1 MQRHGIINTNVPR
14 TQTRNHIFR
23 TRDNPLPRRYI
34 PQPPLQIVVELFGRT
49 PGKERRGSH
58 FRCNVLDG
66 DEAGQCGGERVLEGK
81 IGVEDLGFASRIGD
95 EGGEFVELSVYP
107 QNTYKSVRKIASGV
121 KEFRQGRE
129 DFGAF
134 GEGEEEVVAVLFGED
149 VGESGEA
156 GDGTVFN
163 VRY

>member
-1 MQRHGIINTNVPR
+1 MGPISGVMSWRETKQV
-14 TQTRNHIFR
+14 
-23 TRDNPLPRRYI
+23 
-34 PQPPLQIVVELFGRT
+34 
-49 PGKERRGSH
+49 S
-58 FRCNVLDG
+58 
-66 DEAGQCGGERVLEGK
+66 AGGERVLEGK

-95 EGGEFVELSVYP
+95 EGGEFVELGVYP

-149 VGESGEA
+149 VGESERR
-156 GDGTVFN
+156 GTVPFSTS
-163 VRY
+163 VIDWASWELT

>member
-1 MQRHGIINTNVPR
+1 MGPISGVMSWRETKQVSAGG
-14 TQTRNHIFR
+14 
-23 TRDNPLPRRYI
+23 
-34 PQPPLQIVVELFGRT
+34 GRI
-49 PGKERRGSH
+49 
-58 FRCNVLDG
+58 
-66 DEAGQCGGERVLEGK
+66 LEGK

-95 EGGEFVELSVYP
+95 EGGEFVELGVYP
-107 QNTYKSVRKIASGV
+107 QNTYKSVRKISLGV

-156 GDGTVFN
+156 GDGTVFD